1 MSLVYLR
8 HQALGAQ
15 LIARIH
21 HLLQDHDAQPLNI
34 HLRIELAQYVLVFL
48 NLRPKALLLGRRAAN
63 LVGDLARECL
73 FLLIE
78 GVEYRDVDV
87 LTAAS
92 DLIIGPSLS
101 SPPAGHRPR

>member
-1 MSLVYLR
+1 MFSCS
-8 HQALGAQ
+8 
-15 LIARIH
+15 RIG
-21 HLLQDHDAQPLNI
+21 
-34 HLRIELAQYVLVFL
+34 
-48 NLRPKALLLGRRAAN
+48 PKALLLGRRAAN

-92 DLIIGPSLS
+92 DLIGRDGQQGLVLLYLLPLLDIDRADGARLRANTLGYPTRGPNSQALF
-101 SPPAGHRPR
+101 PYAHIARKTGRR